1 MMLSIAER
9 HKRII
14 ETLNKDGFVTVEN
27 LSKLLDV
34 TSVTIRKDLSYLE
47 KKGLLYRT
55 HGSASP
61 ISPHISERNVLEK
74 EKLNIDE
81 KKRIGITAAKLIED
95 NDSIILNSGSTICE
109 FAKNITPLN
118 SLTVV
123 TSSVTA
129 TQILSETE
137 NVNLFLLGGNFR
149 KRSMSVIGNYSISFL
164 SNITC
169 SKCFLGVD
177 GIDAEFGITTSNI
190 EEAELNKKMMSVS
203 VRTIILCDSSKF
215 RKKGFVKICDIDN
228 VDIIVTDSGISESMK
243 NIFKE
248 RGIELIIA

>member
-1 MMLSIAER
+1 MLSIAER
-9 HKRII
+9 HKRIM

-27 LSKLLDV
+27 LSRLLDV

-61 ISPHISERNVLEK
+61 ISPHISERNVVEK

-81 KKRIGITAAKLIED
+81 KKRIGIAAAKLIEE

-109 FAKNITPLN
+109 FAKNITPQS

-137 NVNLFLLGGNFR
+137 KVNLFLLGGNFR
-149 KRSMSVIGNYSISFL
+149 KRSMSVIGNSSISFL

-190 EEAELNKKMMSVS
+190 EEAELNKKMMDVS
-203 VRTIILCDSSKF
+203 IRTIILCDSSKF
-215 RKKGFVKICDIDN
+215 RKKGFVKICDIDK
-228 VDIIVTDSGISESMK
+228 VDIIVTDSGISDSMK
-243 NIFKE
+243 NLLKE